1 MRLDRMKNERGVGL
15 IEVLITVL
23 VLATALLALAALQ
36 LRSLQFNHSAYVR
49 SQANIMV
56 YDIVDR
62 MRLNRTN
69 ITAYNIGFED
79 EANDSGSIAGRDLLD
94 WRANLTALVPSGK
107 GSITCS
113 AGRFCTVKIKWSEQD
128 GTEEPDEEGSSSS
141 IFTYTEQL

>member
-94 WRANLTALVPSGK
+94 WRANLTA
-107 GSITCS
+107 
-113 AGRFCTVKIKWSEQD
+113 
-128 GTEEPDEEGSSSS
+128 
-141 IFTYTEQL
+141 